1 MNQDRCVLQTYS
13 WIENKATQIMAAA
26 VSAEEAPGAAAVTGG
41 GAGEALAEE
50 RCGSVR

>member
-1 MNQDRCVLQTYS
+1 
-13 WIENKATQIMAAA
+13 MAAAPAA
-26 VSAEEAPGAAAVTGG
+26 VSADEAPAGAVAVTGG